1 MAINLTKIKPHEVSR
16 DLSGYITYVYGPP
29 KTGKTTLGSQMPK
42 PLLVAAERG
51 YNALP
56 GVMAQDVT
64 SWSEVKEV
72 VRELKK
78 PEVKEMFSTIII
90 DTVDIVAGFCEKY
103 ICAQKGVNA
112 IGEVAYGG
120 GWALVKKEFEDQFR
134 TITQLGYAVLFISHS
149 KEASFKKK
157 DGTEFTTIKPTVS
170 NAYNQIVEN
179 MADLYIYM
187 HSDIVDG
194 VSKVKMTLRSMDGS
208 VAAGGRFKYI
218 APEIDANYESLVK
231 ALNDAIDK
239 EAEINGGKY
248 VTSEKNIVT
257 PVKEF
262 DFDGLMAEFNTKVSE
277 LMSKDSAYFGPRIQA
292 IVDSNAGVGHK
303 VSEMT
308 YNQAEVLSVIVG
320 EINDLK

>member
-51 YNALP
+51 YNAIP
-56 GVMAQDVT
+56 GIMAQDVT

-90 DTVDIVAGFCEKY
+90 DTVDIVANFCEKY
-103 ICAQKGVNA
+103 VCAQKGVNS
-112 IGEVAYGG
+112 IGEVPYGQ

-134 TITQLGYAVLFISHS
+134 IITQLGYAVLFISHS

-157 DGTEFTTIKPTVS
+157 DGSEFTTIKPTVS
-170 NAYNQIVEN
+170 NSYNQIIEN

-187 HSDIVDG
+187 HCDVIDG

-208 VAAGGRFKYI
+208 VSAGGRFKYI
-218 APEIDANYESLVK
+218 EPEIDADYESLVK

-239 EAEINGGKY
+239 EAAMHDGKF
-248 VTSEKNIVT
+248 VTSEKNKIT

-262 DFDGLMAEFNTKVSE
+262 DFDSLITEFNTRVSE
-277 LMSKDSAYFGPRIQA
+277 LMSKDPTYFGPRIQA
-292 IVDSNAGVGHK
+292 IVDANAGVGHK

-308 YNQAEVLSVIVG
+308 HGQAEVLSVIVD
-320 EINDLK
+320 EVNALQ